1 MSSYRIGID
10 VGGTFTDVVCL
21 ESGRLTT
28 KKLPST
34 PSDFSVATVEG
45 VKRVLAEEGCRGSD
59 IAELIHGTTVATNA
73 ILEKTGARVGLITT
87 RGFRDVLEIG
97 RLRMPKLYDL
107 EWQKPKPLVERRLI
121 LEVTERVSSTGEVLV
136 PLNVKEA
143 QMALE
148 RLLSLG
154 VESLVV
160 CFINSFVNPVNE
172 QEMGKLISSRVP
184 ALSVSLS
191 SEVLPEIREFERMG
205 STVINAYVKPVVSA
219 YLKTLEKELKSLGI
233 DVPLLIM
240 QSGGGLMS
248 SSRAREKPI
257 NMIESGPAAGVMGS
271 AYLSKQTGRRNVIS
285 FDMGGTTAK
294 ASTIENSEVSRTSE
308 YEVGGEMSMG
318 HHMQKGSG
326 YLLRVPSIELAEVG
340 SGGGS
345 IAWIDQGGA
354 LRVGP
359 HSAGASPGPAC
370 YGIGGTEPT
379 ITDANVVLG
388 YLNPNFLVGGE
399 LSLDAS
405 RAHRAIEENIAKPLD
420 IKVEE
425 AAYDIHLIA
434 NATMIRAIRAVT
446 SEKGRDPG
454 DFALFAFGGSGPVH
468 GVGIAQELSIQE
480 VLVPPAAGVF
490 ASVGLLSADVEHR
503 YVQTYCCD
511 TEDMNIEEANH
522 RLGDLK
528 KEGLNDLT
536 GEGYPR
542 DRIQLLRFV
551 DMRYAGQNFEL
562 TIPLMAEEFTPRVVE
577 QLKEAFSREHEA
589 TFGYRSNEQVWL
601 VNLRL
606 VARGLPLEPRMPP
619 SILARE
625 RQSGAPGRRQAYFGP
640 QNGWLETLVL
650 SRDALKANSHGGPV
664 IVEEYDSTTVV
675 PPGAVVSL
683 DAWGNIIIKVRS
695 G

>member
-1 MSSYRIGID
+1 MASYRIGID
-10 VGGTFTDVVCL
+10 VGGTFTDFVCL
-21 ESGRLTT
+21 EAGHLTT
-28 KKLPST
+28 RKLPST
-34 PSDFSVATVEG
+34 PGDFSIATIEG
-45 VKRVLAEEGCRGSD
+45 VKKMLAEKGIKGSD
-59 IAELIHGTTVATNA
+59 VAEVIHGTTVATNA
-73 ILEKTGARVGLITT
+73 ILEKKGANVGIITT
-87 RGFRDVLEIG
+87 WGFRDVLEIG

-107 EWQKPKPLVERRLI
+107 NWQKPKPLVERRFI

-143 QMALE
+143 EAVLE
-148 RLLSLG
+148 RLLSLR
-154 VESLVV
+154 VESIVV

-172 QEMGKLISSRVP
+172 QRMGELISSCAP
-184 ALSVSLS
+184 ALTLSLS
-191 SEVLPEIREFERMG
+191 CEVLPEIREFERMG
-205 STVINAYVKPVVSA
+205 STVINAYVKPMVSA
-219 YLKTLEKELKSLGI
+219 YLKTLEKELKTLGI
-233 DVPLLIM
+233 DIPLLIM

-248 SSRAREKPI
+248 SLSAREKPV

-271 AYLSKQTGRRNVIS
+271 VYLSKQTGRRNIIS

-294 ASTIENSEVSRTSE
+294 VSNIEDGEVSRTSE

-399 LSLDAS
+399 LPLDAL
-405 RAHRAIEENIAKPLD
+405 RARQAIEEKVAKPLG

-425 AAYDIHLIA
+425 AAYNIHLIA

-454 DFALFAFGGSGPVH
+454 DFDLFAFGGSGPVH
-468 GVGIAQELSIQE
+468 ASGIAQELDIQE

-490 ASVGLLSADVEHR
+490 GSIGLLSADVEHR

-511 TEDMNIEEANH
+511 TENMSMEEANR
-522 RLGDLK
+522 RLHSLNT
-528 KEGLNDLT
+528 EGLNDLT

-551 DMRYAGQNFEL
+551 DMRYAGQNYEL
-562 TIPLMAEEFTPRVVE
+562 TVPLPAEELTLEVLE
-577 QLKEAFSREHEA
+577 ELKEAFSKEHER
-589 TFGYRSNEQVWL
+589 TFGYRSDEHVWL

-606 VARGLPLEPRMPP
+606 VAKGLPLEPRMPP
-619 SILARE
+619 SIQPRE
-625 RQSGAPGRRQAYFGP
+625 RQLSHAGNRQAYFGP
-640 QNGWLETLVL
+640 ENSWLDTPVL
-650 SRDALKANSHGGPV
+650 TRDALKGNSHSGPI
-664 IVEEYDSTTVV
+664 IVEEYNSTTVV
-675 PPGAVVSL
+675 PPAAVVSL
-683 DAWGNIIIKVRS
+683 DAWGNIIIKA
-695 G
+695 GHK

>member
-10 VGGTFTDVVCL
+10 VGGTFTDIVCL

-34 PSDFSVATVEG
+34 PGDFSVATIEG
-45 VKRVLAEEGCRGSD
+45 VKRMLAEEGCKGFD

-87 RGFRDVLEIG
+87 QGFRDVLEIG
-97 RLRMPKLYDL
+97 RIRMPKLYDL
-107 EWQKPKPLVERRLI
+107 EWQKPKALVERRLI
-121 LEVTERVSSTGEVLV
+121 LEVTERVSSTGEVLT
-136 PLNVKEA
+136 PLNVEEG
-143 QMALE
+143 QMVLE

-172 QEMGKLISSRVP
+172 QEMGKLISSRSP

-205 STVINAYVKPVVSA
+205 STVINAYVKPVVSV
-219 YLKTLEKELKSLGI
+219 YLKTLEKELRSLDI
-233 DVPLLIM
+233 NVPLLIM

-248 SSRAREKPI
+248 SSLAREKPV

-271 AYLSKQTGRRNVIS
+271 AYLSKQTARRNIIS

-294 ASTIENSEVSRTSE
+294 ASTIENDEVSRTSE

-359 HSAGASPGPAC
+359 RSAAASPGPAC

-379 ITDANVVLG
+379 VTDANVVLG

-405 RAHRAIEENIAKPLD
+405 QAHRSVEENIATPLG
-420 IKVEE
+420 IRVEE
-425 AAYDIHLIA
+425 AAYNIHLIA

-454 DFALFAFGGSGPVH
+454 DFTLFAFGGNGPVH
-468 GVGIAQELSIQE
+468 GVGIAQELNIQE

-490 ASVGLLSADVEHR
+490 GSVGLLSADVEHH

-511 TEDMNIEEANH
+511 AEGMNIKEANH
-522 RLGDLK
+522 KLGNLK

-536 GEGYPR
+536 VEGYPR
-542 DRIQLLRFV
+542 DRIQFLKFV

-562 TIPLMAEEFTPRVVE
+562 TIPLMDEEFTPQVVE
-577 QLKEAFSREHEA
+577 QLREAFSREHEE
-589 TFGYRSNEQVWL
+589 TFGYRSDEHIWL

-619 SILARE
+619 SILVHE
-625 RQSGAPGRRQAYFGP
+625 KHPDGQGRRQAYFGS
-640 QNGWLETLVL
+640 QNSWLDTPVL
-650 SRDALKANSHGGPV
+650 SRDTLKVNSHDGPI
-664 IVEEYDSTTVV
+664 IVEEYNSTTVI
-675 PPGAVVSL
+675 PPGAVVSI
-683 DAWGNIIIKVRS
+683 DSWGNIVIKVGDR
-695 G
+695 